1 MRRLLVHVEGQTEEN
16 FVNDVLSPHLLQH
29 GYVSVKARIFGN
41 ARQKQGRGGIRAWSS
56 ARNDIIKLLKQ
67 DPVCITTRL
76 VDYYGLP
83 ASGNRE
89 WPGRAL
95 AASQAFRQKATT
107 VEQAIVDDIWQTIG
121 PDHHPLH
128 FIPYVMMHEFEGML
142 FSDCNQFAEAIY
154 HPELELPMQ
163 EIKEAF
169 ATPEEIN
176 DSYETSP
183 SHRIK
188 QLFPEYDKPLF
199 GPFAIEAIGL
209 DIISA
214 SNAPISDSG
223 LETLE
228 NYPAS

>member
-1 MRRLLVHVEGQTEEN
+1 M
-16 FVNDVLSPHLLQH
+16 
-29 GYVSVKARIFGN
+29 SVKARIFGN
-41 ARQKQGRGGIRAWSS
+41 ARQKQDRGGVRAWSS
-56 ARNDIIKLLKQ
+56 ARNDIIKMLKQ
-67 DPVCITTRL
+67 DKECITTMM
-76 VDYYGLP
+76 VDYYALP
-83 ASGNRE
+83 ALGQRE

-95 AASQAFRQKATT
+95 AGSQAFEHKATI
-107 VEQAIVDDIWQTIG
+107 VEQAIIADIRQTIR

-154 HPELELPMQ
+154 HPELKLPMQ
-163 EIKEAF
+163 EIREAF

-209 DIISA
+209 EAIRLQC
-214 SNAPISDSG
+214 PHFRQW